1 MKLAQT
7 EAIDFNFGLKV
18 EKADDGW
25 MIGWFRKDAKPDM
38 LLVNEAYIRA
48 RVGKRELAE
57 ASNIYVELDG
67 GGRVATVHNKMATTL
82 ATKTNGKEYA
92 LQNNVTVGAQI
103 YIPFP
108 DSPFSEW
115 VLRVNYDP
123 EVSDSPKAG
132 IEVLNSLQS
141 FQDFADS
148 LFPRVSASVVSKDG
162 ELITLKAQ
170 LTQGGKALPKKDV
183 RIFVSSPVGYVNKR
197 EIYTDAKGVAM
208 VKVRR
213 LDLDPS
219 DKMSVEF
226 GFKFTSNV
234 ASVEV

>member
-7 EAIDFNFGLKV
+7 EALDFNFGLKV

-25 MIGWFRKDAKPDM
+25 MIGWFRKDTEPDM
-38 LLVNEAYIRA
+38 VLINEAYIRA

-67 GGRVATVHNKMATTL
+67 SGRITAVHNKMATTL
-82 ATKTNGKEYA
+82 TTKTNGKEYA
-92 LQNNVTVGAQI
+92 LQNNVTVGAQV

-141 FQDFADS
+141 FHDFAYS
-148 LFPRVSASVVSKDG
+148 LFPSVSTSVVSKDG
-162 ELITLKAQ
+162 DLITLKAQ

-183 RIFVSSPVGYVNKR
+183 RIFVSSPVGYANKR
-197 EIYTDAKGVAM
+197 EIYTDAKGVAI

-213 LDLDPS
+213 LDLDQS

-226 GFKFTSNV
+226 GFKFTRNV